1 MVCLGNICRSPPAE
15 AALREA
21 AAAAGVA
28 VEVDSAGTA
37 AYHVGQPQNPPMVAA
52 ADREGLAVSGTA
64 RQVVVEDF
72 DRFDLIV
79 AMDTANL
86 ADLQH
91 LARDA
96 EDRAKLRLF
105 RDWTDQPGLGVGR
118 KGAREQR
125 GHCVAVF
132 GQNESQEHL
141 DRRLFVKG
149 RHGPVRRGYQ
159 SAGQMPAGS
168 VVVS

>member
-1 MVCLGNICRSPPAE
+1 MLMVCLGNICRSPTAE

-21 AAAAGVA
+21 ADAAGVA

-37 AYHVGQPQNPPMVAA
+37 AYHVGQPPNPPMVAA
-52 ADREGLAVSGTA
+52 AGREGLAVSGTA

-105 RDWTDQPGLGVGR
+105 RDWTDQPGLGVPDPYSGPDEGFTEVVHIVR
-118 KGAREQR
+118 AAATGLVEALARGE
-125 GHCVAVF
+125 
-132 GQNESQEHL
+132 NE
-141 DRRLFVKG
+141 RR
-149 RHGPVRRGYQ
+149 
-159 SAGQMPAGS
+159 
-168 VVVS
+168 